1 MTKIGVSFVIDALF
15 SYCLYGAY
23 QPNIQDKRLIF
34 AFLEP
39 LLPKKKKKTWLTV
52 VNQQPKE

>member
-39 LLPKKKKKTWLTV
+39 LLPKKTKTKKKNM
-52 VNQQPKE
+52 VNSS